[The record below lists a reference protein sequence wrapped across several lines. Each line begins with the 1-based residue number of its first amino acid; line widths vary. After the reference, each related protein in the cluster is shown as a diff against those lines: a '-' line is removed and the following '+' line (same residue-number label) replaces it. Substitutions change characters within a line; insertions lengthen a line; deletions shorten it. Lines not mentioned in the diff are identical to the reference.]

1 MNRSPILF
9 LSLASSIFLCLSCNG
24 QAKKSGTTTKTNN
37 TKTGANA
44 PRPVEGVD
52 YQVFNRVRIMDRNA
66 FTQPVEAYS
75 ILLPKSWTT
84 EGEVFWIPS
93 NQTCSGTNM
102 SFRAQSPDGKYSLEL
117 LPYFL
122 WSWSNNQQLMQF
134 NQTQQTSKYCS
145 YGQPLDADQYLK
157 QVFVQELK
165 NPTITE
171 VKPNNAVV
179 EEMNS
184 FNEKGRQELMRYGAS
199 QVNFRNT
206 ANVAK
211 VKWDDGTEGIVL
223 CGVGNIE
230 TVVPNVYDGT
240 YSVSYTSSASQRVV
254 FKYPAGKADEAEKIF
269 TVILGSFRTN
279 TIWKDA
285 VNDYWKSVREKRNRD
300 HIGRIKLMDEQTAA
314 MGKAAIERGNQRL
327 ANMDNQL
334 KSWEAR
340 QSSQDRMH
348 TNFIKTIREVEN
360 YRDETGKIELSSGY
374 NHAWSRSD
382 GTSYI
387 MTNSPNFDPSS
398 VFQDQRWQ
406 EMKKVD

>member
-1 MNRSPILF
+1 MKRSPILF
-9 LSLASSIFLCLSCNG
+9 LSLASTLFVCLSCNG
-24 QAKKSGTTTKTNN
+24 QAKKPATPSNA
-37 TKTGANA
+37 KTGSNTS
-44 PRPVEGVD
+44 RPVEGVD

-84 EGEVFWIPS
+84 EGEVFWTPS
-93 NQTCSGTNM
+93 DQTCSGTNM
-102 SFRAQSPDGKYSLEL
+102 SFRAQSPDGQYSLEL

-134 NQTQQTSKYCS
+134 NQNQQTSKYCS

-157 QVFVQELK
+157 QVFAQELK

-179 EEMNS
+179 EQMNS

-211 VKWDDGTEGIVL
+211 VKWNDGTEGIVL

-254 FKYPAGKADEAEKIF
+254 FKYPAGKKEEAEKIF

-279 TIWKDA
+279 TTWKEA
-285 VNDYWKSVREKRNRD
+285 VNEYWKSVREKRNRD

-348 TNFIKTIREVEN
+348 TNFIKTIREVET
-360 YRDETGKIELSSGY
+360 YRDETGKIELSAGY

-387 MTNSPNFDPSS
+387 MSNSPNFDPSS

>member
-24 QAKKSGTTTKTNN
+24 QAKKPAATPKTNS
-37 TKTGANA
+37 TKAGANG

-93 NQTCSGTNM
+93 NQACSGTNM

-157 QVFVQELK
+157 QVFMQELK

-211 VKWDDGTEGIVL
+211 VKWNDGTEGIVL